1 MRIGVVSLGCAK
13 NLVDSEVLLAKLKGA
28 GAELTPNLDEAD
40 CIVVNTCGFVEEA
53 KIESVEAIL
62 EAASRGKR
70 ILVMGCLV
78 ERYRK
83 ELEREI
89 PEVEGFFGT
98 ESWDEILE
106 HLGLSPRTLPPS
118 RRILTTP
125 SSYAYV
131 KIAEG
136 CNRLCSFCAIP
147 AIRGRHRS
155 RSVEE
160 IVAEVEEL
168 ARQGVKEILL
178 VSQDTTYYGR
188 DTGADRL
195 PELLKKLE
203 AVNGVEWIRLLY
215 LYPTELTPDLLNC
228 VKDSAK
234 ILPYFDI
241 PLQHVSD
248 KVLKSMRRG
257 YGEDFVRRLIEKIR
271 REIPDAVL
279 RTTLLVGYP
288 EEDRQAFLQL
298 RSFVEEGH
306 FHWLGVFAYSREEG
320 TSAYSLGDPV
330 PPEEKEERLA
340 EIMEIQRGITARKN
354 REFKGRRLRV
364 LVDGASEE
372 FSFVPV
378 GRAYL
383 QAPEVDGCVYLE
395 SEGNQPG
402 PGEFVEVEITQTSD
416 YDLAGRII

>member
-13 NLVDSEVLLAKLKGA
+13 NLVDSEVLLAKLKSA
-28 GAELTPNLDEAD
+28 GAELTPDLDAAD

-62 EAASRGKR
+62 DAASRGKR
-70 ILVMGCLV
+70 VLVMGCLV
-78 ERYRK
+78 ERYRRELEK
-83 ELEREI
+83 EL

-98 ESWDEILE
+98 ESWDEILK
-106 HLGLSPRTLPPS
+106 HLGLFPGSSPSS

-125 SSYAYV
+125 ASYAYV

-168 ARQGVKEILL
+168 ARKGVKEIIL

-188 DTGADRL
+188 DRGGDELPRL
-195 PELLKKLE
+195 LRRLE
-203 AVNGVEWIRLLY
+203 SVEGVEWIRLLY
-215 LYPTELTPDLLNC
+215 LYPTELTGELMEC
-228 VKDSAK
+228 VKSSDK

-241 PLQHVSD
+241 PIQHVSD

-257 YGEDFVRRLIEKIR
+257 YGERFVRELIERIR
-271 REIPDAVL
+271 VEVPGAVL

-288 EEDRQAFLQL
+288 EEDREAFRRL
-298 RSFVEEGH
+298 RAFVEEGH
-306 FHWLGVFAYSREEG
+306 FHWLGAFAYSREEG
-320 TSAYSLGDPV
+320 TPAYDLGDPV
-330 PPEEKEERLA
+330 PAEEKEERLA
-340 EIMEIQRGITARKN
+340 EILDVQRRITAEKN
-354 REFKGRRLRV
+354 RELKGKRLRV

-383 QAPEVDGCVYLE
+383 QAPEVDGLLYLE
-395 SEGNQPG
+395 TGERQPR
-402 PGEFVEVEITQTSD
+402 PGEFVEVEVTQTSD
-416 YDLAGRII
+416 YDLGGRVL